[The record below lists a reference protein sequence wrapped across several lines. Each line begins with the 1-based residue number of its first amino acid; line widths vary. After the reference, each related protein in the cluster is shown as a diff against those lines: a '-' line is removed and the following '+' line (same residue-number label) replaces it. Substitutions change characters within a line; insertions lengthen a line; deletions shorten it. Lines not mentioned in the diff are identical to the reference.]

1 MNIPRY
7 FKYMFFIK
15 NFYFIML
22 INYKRKNTMKMFKVV
37 TLSLL
42 TTSLLLASTALTLE
56 EKAKKNGLIPIPD
69 NKKELLEMID
79 PKGIITKDKI
89 ELGKLLY
96 FEPRLSKSSLI
107 SCNWCHNLGMG
118 GVDGVSKAIGHQWT
132 GNPMHL
138 NSPTVYNAVFAK
150 RQFWDGRS
158 PDLEDQA
165 GGPIQAGPE
174 MAAPQ
179 DLVIK
184 RITSIPEYVKQ
195 FQKAYGADVKIDFEK
210 IASTIAIFERT
221 LVTPSRYDSFLH
233 GNKNAMS
240 KEEKEGMEIFID
252 KGCVT
257 CHKGVALGGDMQP
270 FELRDKY
277 KHRATGGFSGNANK
291 MVKVPTLRNITETAP
306 YFHNGMIWNL
316 RDAVKEMS
324 NVQVGFK
331 VAKKGEKGKISLEI
345 LPISLNEKEID
356 KIILFFNALE
366 GKKPNISFPQLPKS
380 TKDTP
385 KPDEK

>member
-1 MNIPRY
+1 MRI
-7 FKYMFFIK
+7 FKI
-15 NFYFIML
+15 I
-22 INYKRKNTMKMFKVV
+22 I
-37 TLSLL
+37 
-42 TTSLLLASTALTLE
+42 LLLIASSILFGSTALSLE
-56 EKAKKNGLIPIPD
+56 DKAKQNGLIPIPN
-69 NKKELLEMID
+69 NKAKLLKMID
-79 PKGIITKDKI
+79 PKGVITPLRI

-107 SCNWCHNLGMG
+107 SCNWCHNLGLG

-174 MAAPQ
+174 MAAPKG
-179 DLVIK
+179 LVEK
-184 RITSIPEYVKQ
+184 RVKSIPEYVAMFK
-195 FQKAYGADVKIDFEK
+195 KAYGRKVKIDFEK

-221 LVTPSRYDSFLH
+221 LVTPSRYDDFLN
-233 GNKNAMS
+233 GKKDALT
-240 KEEKEGMEIFID
+240 KGEKEGLKIFID

-257 CHKGVALGGDMQP
+257 CHKGVALGGEMQP
-270 FELRDKY
+270 FELRKEYKY
-277 KHRATGGFSGNANK
+277 RKTGGFSGNTNG

-306 YFHNGMIWNL
+306 YFHNGMIWSL
-316 RDAVKEMS
+316 RDAIKEMS

-331 VAKKGEKGKISLEI
+331 VARKGKNGKINIEI
-345 LPISLNEKEID
+345 IPIHLNEKEID
-356 KIILFFNALE
+356 KIMLFFNALE
-366 GKKPNISFPQLPKS
+366 GRKPKVEYPQLPKS
-380 TKDTP
+380 TKNTP
-385 KPDEK
+385 KPDAK